1 MKLRDMIPVALGE
14 KNADCILKNAKI
26 LNVFTGETEVSDIA
40 LFDKRIAGVGSYDNS
55 DNITDLDGLYVID

>member
-26 LNVFTGETEVSDIA
+26 LKFFTGETEVTDIA
-40 LFDKRIAGVGSYDNS
+40 IFDKRIA
-55 DNITDLDGLYVID
+55 